1 MRLQV
6 CSETPPQEDPQE
18 VKRSIG
24 EMRTLKISLQFT
36 AFVMLLLFMAC
47 MPPTTE
53 FSSIWKDE
61 TYQERPEK
69 ILVIS
74 AFKFPTNRRL
84 FEEDFVKA
92 LKDRRIDAVVSYN
105 VMPNPVVDDKN
116 AIAVQAKT
124 IGADTV
130 LINRPLETAQK
141 EIQISGGSL
150 YGEAYIHT
158 QTDVYDMKSN
168 RLVFGATAETWLQ
181 KDKLYADQIQ
191 SYIKD
196 LVNMMSRHKLF

>member
-1 MRLQV
+1 MRVL
-6 CSETPPQEDPQE
+6 
-18 VKRSIG
+18 I
-24 EMRTLKISLQFT
+24 ISLRFT
-36 AFVMLLLFMAC
+36 AFVMLFLFMAC
-47 MPPTTE
+47 MPPTTK

-61 TYQERPEK
+61 TYQARPEK
-69 ILVIS
+69 ILVIN
-74 AFKFPTNRRL
+74 AFRFPSNRKL

-105 VMPNPVVDDKN
+105 VMPNPVVDDKD

-124 IGADTV
+124 VGADTV

>member
-1 MRLQV
+1 
-6 CSETPPQEDPQE
+6 
-18 VKRSIG
+18 
-24 EMRTLKISLQFT
+24 
-36 AFVMLLLFMAC
+36 
-47 MPPTTE
+47 
-53 FSSIWKDE
+53 
-61 TYQERPEK
+61 
-69 ILVIS
+69 
-74 AFKFPTNRRL
+74 
-84 FEEDFVKA
+84 VKA

-105 VMPNPVVDDKN
+105 VMPNPVVDDKD

-124 IGADTV
+124 VGADTV